1 MVTIVAR
8 LDTESRDRAAQRTD
22 RIVADFHLFNEET
35 RRANCLHAPNATD
48 TFKATNFFAKRA
60 NVLSRLQT
68 RSSEAC
74 LCRRFFS
81 ATQYTCFPAL
91 LLSDPLPR
99 RPFPRCAQNSSC
111 RTTLRTSFRLNTWF
125 EAGLTAARSA
135 EWRAPSGRWIPRH
148 EESRHNPVRKW
159 LIHRCLPARLAVG
172 AGDDGC
178 AVGER
183 ISISRLQA
191 KATER
196 QRMNS
201 APRKV
206 FLWKWTSENTQ
217 RKRALQT
224 PMSSLRRLSFCSARQ
239 PFDDYS
245 QKISHRNICQKGSLR

>member
-8 LDTESRDRAAQRTD
+8 LDTESRDRAARRTD

-48 TFKATNFFAKRA
+48 TFKATNFFVKRA
-60 NVLSRLQT
+60 NVLSRLRT

-99 RPFPRCAQNSSC
+99 RPLPRCAQNSSC
-111 RTTLRTSFRLNTWF
+111 RTTLRTSSRLNTWS
-125 EAGLTAARSA
+125 EAGLTAASRSA

-148 EESRHNPVRKW
+148 EEPRHNPVRKW
-159 LIHRCLPARLAVG
+159 LIHRCLPARSAVG
-172 AGDDGC
+172 AGDDGR

-183 ISISRLQA
+183 ISISDGSPACLP
-191 KATER
+191 TY
-196 QRMNS
+196 
-201 APRKV
+201 
-206 FLWKWTSENTQ
+206 
-217 RKRALQT
+217 
-224 PMSSLRRLSFCSARQ
+224 LRPCGYT
-239 PFDDYS
+239 DW
-245 QKISHRNICQKGSLR
+245 CQL